1 MKTKDRIH
9 ISAEIGTSHN
19 GSLEKAKELISAA
32 AEAGADS
39 VKFQW
44 VYAEEILHPN
54 TGLVSLPTGNIPLY
68 DRFRQLEVSSRFF
81 SEAKNYAHKVGCEFI
96 CSPFGLKSLQELV
109 DISPDR
115 IKIASPELNHY
126 PLLKKLTEL
135 RKQKDIDIPVILS
148 SGVSTLADIE
158 KALKILRNTDAD
170 TDITLLHCVTSYPAP
185 ETEYNL
191 RLLPSL
197 SRIFNIPIGVSDHS
211 LSPILVP
218 ILGLV
223 SGATFIEK
231 HITLSK
237 KTDGLDDPVALE
249 PQSFTQM
256 VNSLRQTEDFLR
268 RNSLENH
275 KDFHESCYDES
286 ATREIIREM
295 EKEYGSETIQKILG
309 TGEKKLAPAEEQNYG
324 RTNRSIHVLRSMEA
338 GDRITPDSV
347 AILRTE
353 KILEP
358 GLSPEFFDVIVGSI
372 LRKNIDAGQGLTWQY
387 LLSFTK

>member
-1 MKTKDRIH
+1 MKAKDRIH

-19 GSLEKAKELISAA
+19 GSLKKAKELISAA

-68 DRFRQLEVSSRFF
+68 NRFRQLEVSPQFF
-81 SEAKNYAHKVGCEFI
+81 SEAKDYAHKVGCEFI
-96 CSPFGLKSLQELV
+96 CSPFGLKSVQELV
-109 DISPDR
+109 DIVPDK

-126 PLLKKLTEL
+126 PLLKKIAEL
-135 RKQKDIDIPVILS
+135 RKQKHKNLPVILS
-148 SGVSTLADIE
+148 SGVSTLADME
-158 KALKILRNTDAD
+158 KALKILRESGAD
-170 TDITLLHCVTSYPAP
+170 TDITLLHCITSYPAP

-197 SRIFNIPIGVSDHS
+197 SRIFNIPVGVSDHS

-218 ILGLV
+218 ILALV

-237 KTDGLDDPVALE
+237 KTEGLDDPVALE
-249 PQSFTQM
+249 PTDFATM
-256 VNSLRQTEDFLR
+256 VRRLRETENFL
-268 RNSLENH
+268 LENSSGNH
-275 KDFHESCYDES
+275 KEFHGGRYDET
-286 ATREIIREM
+286 ATREIIRDM

-358 GLSPEFFDVIVGSI
+358 GLSPEFFDVIMGSI
-372 LRKNIDAGQGLTWQY
+372 LRKNIDAGQGLTWQH

>member
-81 SEAKNYAHKVGCEFI
+81 SEAKDYTHKVGCEFI

-135 RKQKDIDIPVILS
+135 RKQKDTDIPVILS

-158 KALKILRNTDAD
+158 KALKILRNTHAD

-295 EKEYGSETIQKILG
+295 EKEYGNETIQKILG

-358 GLSPEFFDVIVGSI
+358 GLSPDFFDVIMGSV
-372 LRKNIDAGQGLTWQY
+372 LRKNIDAGQGLTWQH